1 MKGKIVSFIL
11 LAFISITPAY
21 SQSTIKGTIVDSL
34 QVGIPYAAVKVL
46 KMDST
51 FVKGVAAD
59 SIGCFQTSVPQ
70 EGKYILIANSLGYD
84 SKVQIVEANNVSS
97 SVITLT
103 PNSIAL
109 HDVVVRGS
117 SITRKDTH
125 LQIIPDKQIY
135 KHTNNGYDLLYDLM
149 IPNLQIDRQKGTVT
163 TIGGT
168 VTLYI
173 DGRKVEYHEV
183 KGLKSKDILK
193 VEYYDVPT
201 GKYAGD
207 YASINIITRPMTT
220 GGYISVDGTQQLA
233 YQEGDYNLAA
243 KVAHGSTSFTIFG
256 GYNRLHYDADKI
268 EREEFFHF
276 DNNEISRSYSSYEGV
291 NKQNQEYVQLN
302 ILTKKKKYMLSEK
315 LSLVRK
321 ENPINQTNGILFA
334 NTAQTS
340 TAQCSTNTSSSLMPR
355 LSLYGNID
363 VTDKQYVE
371 LSLSGTYGRNKY
383 SNMYKDEKL
392 NTNTIVKEDY
402 YSANFYGKYG
412 IIFPHKNSLSFH
424 LGSVYMN
431 TMSQYM
437 GTYEAWQHQWSSQNY
452 AFVEYVQQFD
462 KWRLRLKP
470 GASALYYHTKDAD
483 AVSHYIPQLQSTIF
497 WQPTKSQ
504 QVSLDILFSNAYPTS
519 SSLNTAEQIID
530 DLRIKRGNENLRP
543 MDFYQGTVNYNIQI
557 GSKINI
563 TSFSNFVYQHH
574 QYVETYYEENGKLIN
589 SMDDHNNSRGF
600 IEMLSLSW
608 KATDNLRLKIDG
620 VYNHTDVWGK
630 FRTTFNSWRAYM
642 NVNYYCNEF
651 AFRIWANTKG
661 KEMILPMITVEH
673 VPVNYGGSINWN
685 HKDWSFEV
693 GTVSPF
699 HKNNEFIET
708 LNVPVYNSQE
718 HIISSTNR
726 KFYIQ
731 AAYTF
736 NFGKKIQ
743 KDWKNIDMN
752 VNSAILKAK

>member
-1 MKGKIVSFIL
+1 MKRI
-11 LAFISITPAY
+11 ISILIVTFFFLSTY
-21 SQSTIKGTIVDSL
+21 SQNTL
-34 QVGIPYAAVKVL
+34 QGRIEDLRKQGIPYTTIKLLQVN
-46 KMDST
+46 DSS
-51 FVKGVAAD
+51 FVKGLVSD
-59 SIGCFQTSVPQ
+59 SLGYFLTTMPQ

-84 SKVQIVEANNVSS
+84 SNVQIVETNKSS
-97 SVITLT
+97 PIIVTLT
-103 PNSIAL
+103 SNSIAL
-109 HDVVVRGS
+109 KDVVVRGS

-149 IPNLQIDRQKGTVT
+149 IPNLQIDRQKGAVT

-173 DGRKVEYHEV
+173 DGRKVEYREV
-183 KGLKSKDILK
+183 KELKSKDILK

-321 ENPINQTNGILFA
+321 ECPIDQTDGVLFV
-334 NTAQTS
+334 NKAQTRTGQS
-340 TAQCSTNTSSSLMPR
+340 STNISSSLMPR
-355 LSLYGNID
+355 LSLYGNFDI
-363 VTDKQYVE
+363 TDKQYVE
-371 LSLSGTYGRNKY
+371 LSLAGTYSRNKY
-383 SNMYKDEKL
+383 SNMYQDDEL
-392 NTNTIVKEDY
+392 NTSTKTTEDY

-412 IIFPHKNSLSFH
+412 IIFPHKNSLFFH

-431 TMSQYM
+431 TMSQYV
-437 GTYEAWQHQWSSQNY
+437 GTYESWQHQWSSQNY
-452 AFVEYVQQFD
+452 VFVEYVQQFN

-497 WQPTKSQ
+497 WQPTKNQ
-504 QVSLDILFSNAYPTS
+504 QVALDVLYSNSYPTS

-530 DLRIKRGNENLRP
+530 NLRIKRGNENLRP
-543 MDFYQGTVNYNIQI
+543 MDFFQGAVNYNVQI
-557 GSKINI
+557 GSRINI
-563 TSFSNFVYQHH
+563 ASVSNFSYQYH
-574 QYVETYYEENGKLIN
+574 QYVEKYFEENGKLIN
-589 SMDDHNNSRGF
+589 TIDDHNYSRSMV
-600 IEMLSLSW
+600 ELLSLSW

-620 VYNHTDVWGK
+620 VYNHADVWGK
-630 FRTTFNSWRAYM
+630 FRTSFNSWRAYM
-642 NVNYYCNEF
+642 NANYYCKDF
-651 AFRIWANTKG
+651 AFRLWANTKG
-661 KEMILPMITVEH
+661 KEMMLPMIAVEQI
-673 VPVNYGGSINWN
+673 PVNYGGSVNWN
-685 HKDWSFEV
+685 HKEWSIEL

-736 NFGKKIQ
+736 NFGKKTQ

>member
-1 MKGKIVSFIL
+1 MKRI
-11 LAFISITPAY
+11 ISILIVTFFFLSTY
-21 SQSTIKGTIVDSL
+21 SQNTL
-34 QVGIPYAAVKVL
+34 QGRIEDLRKQGIPYTTIKLLQVN
-46 KMDST
+46 DSS
-51 FVKGVAAD
+51 FVKGLVSD
-59 SIGCFQTSVPQ
+59 SLGYFQTTMPQ

-84 SKVQIVEANNVSS
+84 SNVQIVETNKSS
-97 SVITLT
+97 PIIVTLT
-103 PNSIAL
+103 SNSIAL
-109 HDVVVRGS
+109 KDVVVRGS

-149 IPNLQIDRQKGTVT
+149 IPNLQIDRQKGAVT

-173 DGRKVEYHEV
+173 DGRKVEYREV
-183 KGLKSKDILK
+183 KELKSKDILK

-321 ENPINQTNGILFA
+321 ECPIDQTDGVLFV
-334 NTAQTS
+334 NKAQTRTGQS
-340 TAQCSTNTSSSLMPR
+340 STNISSSLMPR
-355 LSLYGNID
+355 LSLYGNFDI
-363 VTDKQYVE
+363 TDKQYVE
-371 LSLSGTYGRNKY
+371 LSLAGTYSRNKY
-383 SNMYKDEKL
+383 SNMYQDDEL
-392 NTNTIVKEDY
+392 NTSTKTTEDY

-412 IIFPHKNSLSFH
+412 IIFPHKNSLFFH

-431 TMSQYM
+431 TMSQYV
-437 GTYEAWQHQWSSQNY
+437 GTYESWQHQWSSQNY
-452 AFVEYVQQFD
+452 VFVEYVQQFN

-497 WQPTKSQ
+497 WQPTKNQ
-504 QVSLDILFSNAYPTS
+504 QVALDVLYSNSYPTS

-530 DLRIKRGNENLRP
+530 NLRIKRGNENLRP
-543 MDFYQGTVNYNIQI
+543 MDFFQGAVNYNVQI
-557 GSKINI
+557 GSRINI
-563 TSFSNFVYQHH
+563 ASVSNFSYQYH
-574 QYVETYYEENGKLIN
+574 QYVEKYFEENGKLIN
-589 SMDDHNNSRGF
+589 TIDDHNYSRSMV
-600 IEMLSLSW
+600 ELLSLSW

-620 VYNHTDVWGK
+620 VYNHADVWGK
-630 FRTTFNSWRAYM
+630 FRTSFNSWRAYM
-642 NVNYYCNEF
+642 NANYYCKDF
-651 AFRIWANTKG
+651 AFRLWANTKG
-661 KEMILPMITVEH
+661 KEMMLPMIAVEQI
-673 VPVNYGGSINWN
+673 PVNYGGSVNWN
-685 HKDWSFEV
+685 HKEWSIEL

-699 HKNNEFIET
+699 HKNNEF
-708 LNVPVYNSQE
+708 
-718 HIISSTNR
+718 H
-726 KFYIQ
+726 
-731 AAYTF
+731 
-736 NFGKKIQ
+736 
-743 KDWKNIDMN
+743 
-752 VNSAILKAK
+752 

>member
-1 MKGKIVSFIL
+1 MKKI
-11 LAFISITPAY
+11 ISILIVTFFFLSTY
-21 SQSTIKGTIVDSL
+21 SQNTL
-34 QVGIPYAAVKVL
+34 QGRIENQQKQGIPYTTIKLLQVN
-46 KMDST
+46 DSS
-51 FVKGVAAD
+51 FVKGVVSD
-59 SIGCFQTSVPQ
+59 SLGYFQTTMPQ

-84 SKVQIVEANNVSS
+84 SKVLTVETNSS
-97 SVITLT
+97 SPTVVTLTSNSITLK
-103 PNSIAL
+103 
-109 HDVVVRGS
+109 DVVVRGS

-135 KHTNNGYDLLYDLM
+135 KHTNNGFDLLYDLM
-149 IPNLQIDRQKGTVT
+149 IPNLQIDRRKGTVS

-173 DGRKVEYHEV
+173 DGRQVEYREV

-243 KVAHGSTSFTIFG
+243 KVAHGNTSFTIFG
-256 GYNRLHYDADKI
+256 GYNRFHYDTDKI
-268 EREEFFHF
+268 EREELFHF
-276 DNNEISRSYSSYEGV
+276 DKNEIARSYSSSNGI

-321 ENPINQTNGILFA
+321 ESPINQTNGVLFL
-334 NTAQTS
+334 NTTQASKGQS
-340 TAQCSTNTSSSLMPR
+340 STNTSSSLMPR

-363 VTDKQYVE
+363 ITDKQYIE
-371 LSLSGTYGRNKY
+371 LSLSSTYSKNKY
-383 SNMYKDEKL
+383 SNMYQDDNL
-392 NTNTIVKEDY
+392 NTNTMTDEDY
-402 YSANFYGKYG
+402 YNVNFYGKYG
-412 IIFPHKNSLSFH
+412 IILPHKNSLSFH

-437 GTYEAWQHQWSSQNY
+437 GTYESWQHQWSSQSY
-452 AFVEYVQQFD
+452 AFVEYAQQFA
-462 KWRLRLKP
+462 KWRLRFKP
-470 GASALYYHTKDAD
+470 GASALYYHARGAD
-483 AVSHYIPQLQSTIF
+483 AISHYIPQLQSTVF
-497 WQPTKSQ
+497 WQPSKSQ
-504 QVSLDILFSNAYPTS
+504 QVSLDLLFSNAYPTS

-530 DLRIKRGNENLRP
+530 DLRIKKGNKNLRP
-543 MDFYQGTVNYNIQI
+543 KDFYEGTINYNIQI

-600 IEMLSLSW
+600 TEVLSLSW
-608 KATDNLRLKIDG
+608 RATENLRLKMDG
-620 VYNHTDVWGK
+620 VYNYEDVRGT
-630 FRTTFNSWRAYM
+630 FHTTFNSWRAYM
-642 NVNYYCNEF
+642 NANYYYKEF
-651 AFRIWANTKG
+651 AFRLWANTKG
-661 KEMILPMITVEH
+661 KEMILPMITVEQI
-673 VPVNYGGSINWN
+673 PVNYGGSVNWN

-693 GTVSPF
+693 GSISPF
-699 HKNNEFIET
+699 HKNKEFIER
-708 LNVPVYNSQE
+708 LNVPAYSSIE
-718 HIISSTNR
+718 HIFSSTDR

-736 NFGKKIQ
+736 NFGKKTQ

>member
-1 MKGKIVSFIL
+1 MKRI
-11 LAFISITPAY
+11 ISILIVTFFFLSTY
-21 SQSTIKGTIVDSL
+21 SQNTL
-34 QVGIPYAAVKVL
+34 QGRIEDLRKQGIPYTTIKLLQVN
-46 KMDST
+46 DSS
-51 FVKGVAAD
+51 FVKGLVSD
-59 SIGCFQTSVPQ
+59 SLGYFQTTMPQ

-84 SKVQIVEANNVSS
+84 SNVQIVETNKSS
-97 SVITLT
+97 PIIVTLT
-103 PNSIAL
+103 SNSIAL
-109 HDVVVRGS
+109 KDVVVRGS

-135 KHTNNGYDLLYDLM
+135 KYTNNGYDLLYDLM
-149 IPNLQIDRQKGTVT
+149 IPNLQIDRQKGAVT

-173 DGRKVEYHEV
+173 DGRKVEYREV

-321 ENPINQTNGILFA
+321 ECPIDQTDGVLFV
-334 NTAQTS
+334 NKAQTRTGQS
-340 TAQCSTNTSSSLMPR
+340 STNISSSLMPR
-355 LSLYGNID
+355 LSLYGNFDI
-363 VTDKQYVE
+363 TDKQYVE
-371 LSLSGTYGRNKY
+371 LSLAGTYSRNKY
-383 SNMYKDEKL
+383 SNMYQDDEL
-392 NTNTIVKEDY
+392 NTSTKTTEDY
-402 YSANFYGKYG
+402 YSADFYGKYG
-412 IIFPHKNSLSFH
+412 IILPHNISLSFH
-424 LGSVYMN
+424 FGSVYMN
-431 TMSQYM
+431 TMSQYV
-437 GTYEAWQHQWSSQNY
+437 GTYESWQHQWSSQNY
-452 AFVEYVQQFD
+452 VFVEYVQQFN
-462 KWRLRLKP
+462 KWRLRIKP

-497 WQPTKSQ
+497 WQPTKNQ
-504 QVSLDILFSNAYPTS
+504 QVALDVLYSNSYPTS

-530 DLRIKRGNENLRP
+530 NLRIKRGNENLRP
-543 MDFYQGTVNYNIQI
+543 MDFFQGAVNYNVQI
-557 GSKINI
+557 GSRINI
-563 TSFSNFVYQHH
+563 ASISNFSYQYH
-574 QYVETYYEENGKLIN
+574 QYVEKYFEENGKLIN
-589 SMDDHNNSRGF
+589 TIDDHNYSRSMV
-600 IEMLSLSW
+600 ELLSLSW

-630 FRTTFNSWRAYM
+630 FRTSFNSWRAYM
-642 NVNYYCNEF
+642 NANYYCKDF
-651 AFRIWANTKG
+651 AFRLWANTKG
-661 KEMILPMITVEH
+661 KEMMLPMIAVEKI
-673 VPVNYGGSINWN
+673 PVNYGGSVNWN
-685 HKDWSFEV
+685 HKEWSIEL

-736 NFGKKIQ
+736 NFGKKTQ

>member
-1 MKGKIVSFIL
+1 MKRI
-11 LAFISITPAY
+11 ISILIVTFFFLSTY
-21 SQSTIKGTIVDSL
+21 SQNTL
-34 QVGIPYAAVKVL
+34 QGRIEDLRKQGIPYTTIKLLQVN
-46 KMDST
+46 DSS
-51 FVKGVAAD
+51 FVKGLVSD
-59 SIGCFQTSVPQ
+59 SLGYFQTTMPQ

-84 SKVQIVEANNVSS
+84 SNVQIVETNKSS
-97 SVITLT
+97 PITVTLT
-103 PNSIAL
+103 SNSIAL
-109 HDVVVRGS
+109 KDVVVRGS

-149 IPNLQIDRQKGTVT
+149 IPNLQIDRQKGAVT

-173 DGRKVEYHEV
+173 DGRKVEYREV

-268 EREEFFHF
+268 EKEEFFHF

-321 ENPINQTNGILFA
+321 ECPIDQTDGVLFV
-334 NTAQTS
+334 NKAQTRTGQS
-340 TAQCSTNTSSSLMPR
+340 STNISSSLMPR
-355 LSLYGNID
+355 LSLYGNFDI
-363 VTDKQYVE
+363 TDKQYVE
-371 LSLSGTYGRNKY
+371 LSLAGTYSRNKY
-383 SNMYKDEKL
+383 SNMYQDDEL
-392 NTNTIVKEDY
+392 NTSTKTTEDY

-431 TMSQYM
+431 TMSQYV
-437 GTYEAWQHQWSSQNY
+437 GTYESWQHQWSSQNY
-452 AFVEYVQQFD
+452 VFVEYVQQFN

-497 WQPTKSQ
+497 WQPTKNQ
-504 QVSLDILFSNAYPTS
+504 QVALDVLYSNSYPTS

-530 DLRIKRGNENLRP
+530 NLRIKRGNENLRP
-543 MDFYQGTVNYNIQI
+543 MDFFQGAVNYNVQI
-557 GSKINI
+557 GSRINI
-563 TSFSNFVYQHH
+563 ASVSNFSYQYH
-574 QYVETYYEENGKLIN
+574 QYVEKYFEENGKLIN
-589 SMDDHNNSRGF
+589 TIDDHNYSRSMV
-600 IEMLSLSW
+600 ELLSLSW

-620 VYNHTDVWGK
+620 VYNHADVWGK
-630 FRTTFNSWRAYM
+630 FRISFNSWRAYM
-642 NVNYYCNEF
+642 NANYYCKDF
-651 AFRIWANTKG
+651 AFRLWANTKG
-661 KEMILPMITVEH
+661 KEMMLPMIAVEKI
-673 VPVNYGGSINWN
+673 PVNYGGSVNWN
-685 HKDWSFEV
+685 HKEWSIEL

-736 NFGKKIQ
+736 NFGKKTQ

>member
-1 MKGKIVSFIL
+1 MKRI
-11 LAFISITPAY
+11 ISILIVTFFFLSTY
-21 SQSTIKGTIVDSL
+21 SQNTL
-34 QVGIPYAAVKVL
+34 QGRIEDLRKQGIPYTTIKLLQVN
-46 KMDST
+46 DSS
-51 FVKGVAAD
+51 FVKGLVSD
-59 SIGCFQTSVPQ
+59 SLGYFQTTMPQ

-84 SKVQIVEANNVSS
+84 SNVKIVETNNSS
-97 SVITLT
+97 PIIVTLT
-103 PNSIAL
+103 SNSIAL
-109 HDVVVRGS
+109 KDVVVRGS

-149 IPNLQIDRQKGTVT
+149 IPNLQIDRQKGAVT

-173 DGRKVEYHEV
+173 DGRKVEYREV

-321 ENPINQTNGILFA
+321 ECPIDQTDGVLFV
-334 NTAQTS
+334 NKAQTRTGQS
-340 TAQCSTNTSSSLMPR
+340 STNISSSLMPR
-355 LSLYGNID
+355 LSLYGNFDI
-363 VTDKQYVE
+363 TDKQYVE
-371 LSLSGTYGRNKY
+371 LSLAGTYSRNKY
-383 SNMYKDEKL
+383 SNMYQDDEL
-392 NTNTIVKEDY
+392 NTSTKTTEDY

-431 TMSQYM
+431 TMSQYV
-437 GTYEAWQHQWSSQNY
+437 GTYESWQHQWSSQNY
-452 AFVEYVQQFD
+452 VFVEYVQQFT

-497 WQPTKSQ
+497 WQPTKNQ
-504 QVSLDILFSNAYPTS
+504 QVALDVLYSNSYPTS

-530 DLRIKRGNENLRP
+530 NLRIKRGNENLRP
-543 MDFYQGTVNYNIQI
+543 MDFFQGAVNYNVQI
-557 GSKINI
+557 GSRINI
-563 TSFSNFVYQHH
+563 ASVSNFSYQYH
-574 QYVETYYEENGKLIN
+574 QYVEKYFEENGKLIN
-589 SMDDHNNSRGF
+589 TIDDHNYSRSMV
-600 IEMLSLSW
+600 ELLSLSW

-620 VYNHTDVWGK
+620 VYNHADVWGK
-630 FRTTFNSWRAYM
+630 FRTSFNSWRAYM
-642 NVNYYCNEF
+642 NANYYCKDF
-651 AFRIWANTKG
+651 AFRLWANTKG
-661 KEMILPMITVEH
+661 KEMMLPMIAVEQI
-673 VPVNYGGSINWN
+673 PVNYGGSVNWN
-685 HKDWSFEV
+685 HKEWSIEL

-708 LNVPVYNSQE
+708 LNVPVYNSQK
-718 HIISSTNR
+718 HIISSTSR

>member
-1 MKGKIVSFIL
+1 MKRI
-11 LAFISITPAY
+11 ISILIVTFFFLSTY
-21 SQSTIKGTIVDSL
+21 SQNTL
-34 QVGIPYAAVKVL
+34 QGRIEDLRKQGIPYTTIKLLQVN
-46 KMDST
+46 DSS
-51 FVKGVAAD
+51 FVKGLVSD
-59 SIGCFQTSVPQ
+59 SLGYFQTTMPQ

-84 SKVQIVEANNVSS
+84 SNVQIVETNKSS
-97 SVITLT
+97 PIIVTLT
-103 PNSIAL
+103 SNSIAL
-109 HDVVVRGS
+109 KDVVVRGS

-149 IPNLQIDRQKGTVT
+149 IPNLQIDRQKGAVT

-173 DGRKVEYHEV
+173 DGRKVEYREV
-183 KGLKSKDILK
+183 KELKSKDILK

-233 YQEGDYNLAA
+233 YQEGDYNLAV

-321 ENPINQTNGILFA
+321 ECPIDQTDGVLFV
-334 NTAQTS
+334 NKAQTRTGQS
-340 TAQCSTNTSSSLMPR
+340 STNISSSLMPR
-355 LSLYGNID
+355 LSLYGNFDI
-363 VTDKQYVE
+363 TDKQYVE
-371 LSLSGTYGRNKY
+371 LSLAGTYSRNKY
-383 SNMYKDEKL
+383 SNMYQDDEL
-392 NTNTIVKEDY
+392 NTSTKTTEDY

-412 IIFPHKNSLSFH
+412 IIFPHKNSLFFH

-431 TMSQYM
+431 TMSQYV
-437 GTYEAWQHQWSSQNY
+437 GTYESWQHQWSSQNY
-452 AFVEYVQQFD
+452 VFVEYVQQFN

-497 WQPTKSQ
+497 WQPTKNQ
-504 QVSLDILFSNAYPTS
+504 QVALDVLYSNSYPTS

-530 DLRIKRGNENLRP
+530 NLRIKRGNENLRP
-543 MDFYQGTVNYNIQI
+543 MDFFQGAVNYNVQI
-557 GSKINI
+557 GSRINI
-563 TSFSNFVYQHH
+563 ASVSNFSYQYH
-574 QYVETYYEENGKLIN
+574 QYVEKYFEENGKLIN
-589 SMDDHNNSRGF
+589 TIDDHNYSRSMV
-600 IEMLSLSW
+600 ELLSLSW

-620 VYNHTDVWGK
+620 VYNHADVWGK
-630 FRTTFNSWRAYM
+630 FRTSFNSWRAYM
-642 NVNYYCNEF
+642 NANYYCKDF
-651 AFRIWANTKG
+651 AFRLWANTKG
-661 KEMILPMITVEH
+661 KEMMLPMIAVEQI
-673 VPVNYGGSINWN
+673 PVNYGGSVNWN
-685 HKDWSFEV
+685 HKEWSIEL

-736 NFGKKIQ
+736 NFGKKTQ

>member
-1 MKGKIVSFIL
+1 MKRI
-11 LAFISITPAY
+11 ISILIVTFFFLSTY
-21 SQSTIKGTIVDSL
+21 SQNTL
-34 QVGIPYAAVKVL
+34 QGRIEDLRKQGIPYTTIKLLQVN
-46 KMDST
+46 DSS
-51 FVKGVAAD
+51 FVKGLVSD
-59 SIGCFQTSVPQ
+59 SLGYFQTTMPQ

-84 SKVQIVEANNVSS
+84 SNVQIVETNKSS
-97 SVITLT
+97 PIIVTLT
-103 PNSIAL
+103 SNSIAL
-109 HDVVVRGS
+109 KDVVVRGS

-149 IPNLQIDRQKGTVT
+149 IPNLQIDRQKGAVT

-173 DGRKVEYHEV
+173 DGRKVEYREV

-321 ENPINQTNGILFA
+321 ECPIDQTDGVLFV
-334 NTAQTS
+334 NKAQTRTGQS
-340 TAQCSTNTSSSLMPR
+340 STNISSSLMPR
-355 LSLYGNID
+355 LSLYGNFDI
-363 VTDKQYVE
+363 TDKQYVE
-371 LSLSGTYGRNKY
+371 LSLAGTYSRNKY
-383 SNMYKDEKL
+383 SNMYQDDEL
-392 NTNTIVKEDY
+392 NTSTKTTEDY
-402 YSANFYGKYG
+402 YSADFYGKYG
-412 IIFPHKNSLSFH
+412 IILPHNISLSFH
-424 LGSVYMN
+424 FGSVYMN
-431 TMSQYM
+431 TMSQYV
-437 GTYEAWQHQWSSQNY
+437 GTYESWQHQWSSQNY
-452 AFVEYVQQFD
+452 VFVEYVQQFN
-462 KWRLRLKP
+462 KWRLRIKP

-497 WQPTKSQ
+497 WQPTKNQ
-504 QVSLDILFSNAYPTS
+504 QVALDVLYSNSYPTS

-530 DLRIKRGNENLRP
+530 NLRIKRGNENLRP
-543 MDFYQGTVNYNIQI
+543 MDFFQGAVNYNVQI
-557 GSKINI
+557 GSRINI
-563 TSFSNFVYQHH
+563 ASISNFSYQYH
-574 QYVETYYEENGKLIN
+574 QYVEKYFEENGKLIN
-589 SMDDHNNSRGF
+589 TIDDHNYSRSMV
-600 IEMLSLSW
+600 ELLSLSW

-630 FRTTFNSWRAYM
+630 FRTSFNSWRAYM
-642 NVNYYCNEF
+642 NANYYCKDF
-651 AFRIWANTKG
+651 AFRLWANTKG
-661 KEMILPMITVEH
+661 KEMMLPMIAVEKI
-673 VPVNYGGSINWN
+673 PVNYGGSVNWN
-685 HKDWSFEV
+685 HKEWSIEL

-736 NFGKKIQ
+736 NFGKKTQ

>member
-1 MKGKIVSFIL
+1 MKRI
-11 LAFISITPAY
+11 ISILIVTFFFLSTY
-21 SQSTIKGTIVDSL
+21 SQNTL
-34 QVGIPYAAVKVL
+34 QGRIEDLRKQGIPYTTIKLLQVN
-46 KMDST
+46 DSS
-51 FVKGVAAD
+51 FVKGLVSD
-59 SIGCFQTSVPQ
+59 SLGYFQTTMPQ

-84 SKVQIVEANNVSS
+84 SNVKIVETNNSS
-97 SVITLT
+97 PIIVTLT
-103 PNSIAL
+103 SNSIAL
-109 HDVVVRGS
+109 KDVVVRGS

-149 IPNLQIDRQKGTVT
+149 IPNLQIDRQKGAVT

-173 DGRKVEYHEV
+173 DGRKVEYREV

-321 ENPINQTNGILFA
+321 ECPIDQTDGVLFV
-334 NTAQTS
+334 NKAQTRTGQS
-340 TAQCSTNTSSSLMPR
+340 STNISSSLMPR
-355 LSLYGNID
+355 LSLYGNFDI
-363 VTDKQYVE
+363 TDKQYVE
-371 LSLSGTYGRNKY
+371 LSLAGTYSRNKY
-383 SNMYKDEKL
+383 SNMYQDDEL
-392 NTNTIVKEDY
+392 NTSTKTTEDY

-431 TMSQYM
+431 TMSQYV
-437 GTYEAWQHQWSSQNY
+437 GTYESWQHQWSSQNY
-452 AFVEYVQQFD
+452 VFVEYVQQFN

-497 WQPTKSQ
+497 WQPTKNQ
-504 QVSLDILFSNAYPTS
+504 QVALDVLYSNSYPTS

-530 DLRIKRGNENLRP
+530 NLRIKRGNENLRP
-543 MDFYQGTVNYNIQI
+543 MDFFQGAVNYNVQI
-557 GSKINI
+557 GSRINI
-563 TSFSNFVYQHH
+563 ASVSNFSYQYH
-574 QYVETYYEENGKLIN
+574 QYVEKYFEENGKLIN
-589 SMDDHNNSRGF
+589 TIDDHNYSRSMV
-600 IEMLSLSW
+600 ELLSLSW

-620 VYNHTDVWGK
+620 VYNHADVWGK
-630 FRTTFNSWRAYM
+630 FRTSFNSWRAYM
-642 NVNYYCNEF
+642 NANYYCKDF
-651 AFRIWANTKG
+651 AFRLWANTKG
-661 KEMILPMITVEH
+661 KEMMLPMIAVEQI
-673 VPVNYGGSINWN
+673 PVNYGGSVNWN
-685 HKDWSFEV
+685 HKEWGIEL

-699 HKNNEFIET
+699 HKYNEFIET
-708 LNVPVYNSQE
+708 LNVPVYNSQK
-718 HIISSTNR
+718 HIISSTSR

>member
-1 MKGKIVSFIL
+1 MKRI
-11 LAFISITPAY
+11 ISILIVTFFFLSTY
-21 SQSTIKGTIVDSL
+21 SQNTL
-34 QVGIPYAAVKVL
+34 QGRIEDLRKQGIPYTTIKLLQVN
-46 KMDST
+46 DSS
-51 FVKGVAAD
+51 FVKGLVSD
-59 SIGCFQTSVPQ
+59 SLGYFQTTMPQ

-84 SKVQIVEANNVSS
+84 SNVQIVETNKSS
-97 SVITLT
+97 PIIVTLT
-103 PNSIAL
+103 SNSIAL
-109 HDVVVRGS
+109 KDVVVRGS

-149 IPNLQIDRQKGTVT
+149 IPNLQIDRQKGAVT

-173 DGRKVEYHEV
+173 DGRKVEYREV

-321 ENPINQTNGILFA
+321 ECPIDQTDGVLFV
-334 NTAQTS
+334 NKAQTRTGQS
-340 TAQCSTNTSSSLMPR
+340 STNISSSLMPR
-355 LSLYGNID
+355 LSLYGNFDI
-363 VTDKQYVE
+363 TDKQYVE
-371 LSLSGTYGRNKY
+371 LSLAGTYGRNKY
-383 SNMYKDEKL
+383 SNMYQDDEL
-392 NTNTIVKEDY
+392 NTSTKTTEDY
-402 YSANFYGKYG
+402 YSADFYGKYG
-412 IIFPHKNSLSFH
+412 IILPHNISLSFH
-424 LGSVYMN
+424 FGSVYMN
-431 TMSQYM
+431 TMSQYV
-437 GTYEAWQHQWSSQNY
+437 GTYESWQHQWSSQNY
-452 AFVEYVQQFD
+452 VFVEYVQQFN
-462 KWRLRLKP
+462 KWRLRIKP

-497 WQPTKSQ
+497 WQPTKNQ
-504 QVSLDILFSNAYPTS
+504 QVALDVLYSNSYPTS

-530 DLRIKRGNENLRP
+530 NLRIKRGNENLRP
-543 MDFYQGTVNYNIQI
+543 MDFFQGAVNYNVQI
-557 GSKINI
+557 GSRINI
-563 TSFSNFVYQHH
+563 ASISNFSYQYH
-574 QYVETYYEENGKLIN
+574 QYVEKYFEENGKLIN
-589 SMDDHNNSRGF
+589 TIDDHNYSRSMV
-600 IEMLSLSW
+600 ELLSLSW

-630 FRTTFNSWRAYM
+630 FRTSFNSWRAYM
-642 NVNYYCNEF
+642 NANYYCKDF
-651 AFRIWANTKG
+651 AFRLWANTKG
-661 KEMILPMITVEH
+661 KEMMLPMIAVEKI
-673 VPVNYGGSINWN
+673 PVNYGGSVNWN
-685 HKDWSFEV
+685 HKEWSIEL

-736 NFGKKIQ
+736 NFGKKTQ

>member
-1 MKGKIVSFIL
+1 MKRI
-11 LAFISITPAY
+11 ISILIVTFFFLSTY
-21 SQSTIKGTIVDSL
+21 SQNTL
-34 QVGIPYAAVKVL
+34 QGRIEDLRKQGIPYTTIKLLQVN
-46 KMDST
+46 DSS
-51 FVKGVAAD
+51 FVKGLVSD
-59 SIGCFQTSVPQ
+59 SLGYFQTTMPQ

-84 SKVQIVEANNVSS
+84 SNVQIVETNKSS
-97 SVITLT
+97 PIIVTLT
-103 PNSIAL
+103 SNSIAL
-109 HDVVVRGS
+109 KDVVVRGS

-149 IPNLQIDRQKGTVT
+149 IPNLQIDRQKGAVT

-173 DGRKVEYHEV
+173 DGRKVEYREV
-183 KGLKSKDILK
+183 KELKSKDILK

-321 ENPINQTNGILFA
+321 ECPIDQTDGVLFV
-334 NTAQTS
+334 NKAQTRTGQS
-340 TAQCSTNTSSSLMPR
+340 STNISSSLMPR
-355 LSLYGNID
+355 LSLYGNFDI
-363 VTDKQYVE
+363 TDKQYVE
-371 LSLSGTYGRNKY
+371 LSLAGTYSRNKY
-383 SNMYKDEKL
+383 SNMYQDDEL
-392 NTNTIVKEDY
+392 NTSTKTTEDY

-412 IIFPHKNSLSFH
+412 IIFPHKNSLFFH

-431 TMSQYM
+431 TMSQYV
-437 GTYEAWQHQWSSQNY
+437 GTYESWQHQWSSQNY
-452 AFVEYVQQFD
+452 VFVEYVQQFN

-497 WQPTKSQ
+497 WQPTKNQ
-504 QVSLDILFSNAYPTS
+504 QVALDVLYSNSYPTS

-530 DLRIKRGNENLRP
+530 NLRIKRGNENLRP
-543 MDFYQGTVNYNIQI
+543 MDFFQGAVNYNVQI
-557 GSKINI
+557 GSRINI
-563 TSFSNFVYQHH
+563 ASVSNFSYQYH
-574 QYVETYYEENGKLIN
+574 QYVEKYFEENGKLIN
-589 SMDDHNNSRGF
+589 TIDDHNYSRSMV
-600 IEMLSLSW
+600 ELLSLSW

-620 VYNHTDVWGK
+620 VYNHADVWGK
-630 FRTTFNSWRAYM
+630 FRTSFNSWRAYM
-642 NVNYYCNEF
+642 NANYYCKDF
-651 AFRIWANTKG
+651 AFRLWANTKG
-661 KEMILPMITVEH
+661 KEMMLPMIAVEKI
-673 VPVNYGGSINWN
+673 PVNYGGSVNWN
-685 HKDWSFEV
+685 HKEWSIEL

-736 NFGKKIQ
+736 NFGKKTQ

>member
-1 MKGKIVSFIL
+1 MKRI
-11 LAFISITPAY
+11 ISILIVTFFFLSTY
-21 SQSTIKGTIVDSL
+21 SQNTL
-34 QVGIPYAAVKVL
+34 QGRIEDLRKQGIPYTTIKLLQVN
-46 KMDST
+46 DSS
-51 FVKGVAAD
+51 FVKGLVSD
-59 SIGCFQTSVPQ
+59 SLGYFQTTMPQ

-84 SKVQIVEANNVSS
+84 SNVQIVETNKSS
-97 SVITLT
+97 PIIVTLT
-103 PNSIAL
+103 SNSIAL
-109 HDVVVRGS
+109 KDVVVRGS

-149 IPNLQIDRQKGTVT
+149 IPNLQIDRQKGAVT

-173 DGRKVEYHEV
+173 DGRKVEYREV
-183 KGLKSKDILK
+183 KELKSKDILK

-321 ENPINQTNGILFA
+321 ECPIDQTDGVLFV
-334 NTAQTS
+334 NKAQTRTGQS
-340 TAQCSTNTSSSLMPR
+340 STNISSSLMPR
-355 LSLYGNID
+355 LSLYGNFDI
-363 VTDKQYVE
+363 TDKQYVE
-371 LSLSGTYGRNKY
+371 LSLAGTYSRNKY
-383 SNMYKDEKL
+383 SNMYQDDEL
-392 NTNTIVKEDY
+392 NTSTKTTEDY

-412 IIFPHKNSLSFH
+412 IIFPHKNSLFFH

-431 TMSQYM
+431 TMSQYV
-437 GTYEAWQHQWSSQNY
+437 GTYESWQHQWSSQNY
-452 AFVEYVQQFD
+452 VFVEYVQQFN

-497 WQPTKSQ
+497 WQPTKNQ
-504 QVSLDILFSNAYPTS
+504 QVALDVLYSNSYPTS

-530 DLRIKRGNENLRP
+530 NLRIKRGNENLRP
-543 MDFYQGTVNYNIQI
+543 MDFFQGAVNYNVQI
-557 GSKINI
+557 GSRINI
-563 TSFSNFVYQHH
+563 ASVSNFSYQYH
-574 QYVETYYEENGKLIN
+574 QYVEKYFEENGKLIN
-589 SMDDHNNSRGF
+589 TIDDHNYSRSMV
-600 IEMLSLSW
+600 ELLSLSW

-620 VYNHTDVWGK
+620 VYNHADVWGK
-630 FRTTFNSWRAYM
+630 FRTSFNSWRAYM
-642 NVNYYCNEF
+642 NANYYCKDF
-651 AFRIWANTKG
+651 AFRLWANTKG
-661 KEMILPMITVEH
+661 KEMMLPMIAVEQI
-673 VPVNYGGSINWN
+673 PVNYGGSVNWN
-685 HKDWSFEV
+685 HKEWSIEL

>member
-1 MKGKIVSFIL
+1 MKRI
-11 LAFISITPAY
+11 ISILIVTFFFLSTY
-21 SQSTIKGTIVDSL
+21 SQNTL
-34 QVGIPYAAVKVL
+34 QGRIEDLRKQGIPYTTIKLLQVN
-46 KMDST
+46 DSS
-51 FVKGVAAD
+51 FVKGLVSD
-59 SIGCFQTSVPQ
+59 SLGYFQTTMPQ

-84 SKVQIVEANNVSS
+84 SNVQIVETNKSS
-97 SVITLT
+97 PIIVTLT
-103 PNSIAL
+103 SNSIAL
-109 HDVVVRGS
+109 KDVVVRGS

-149 IPNLQIDRQKGTVT
+149 IPNLQIDRQKGAVT

-173 DGRKVEYHEV
+173 DGRKVEYREV

-321 ENPINQTNGILFA
+321 ECPIDQTDGVLFV
-334 NTAQTS
+334 NKAQTRTGQS
-340 TAQCSTNTSSSLMPR
+340 STNISSSLMPR
-355 LSLYGNID
+355 LSLYGNFDI
-363 VTDKQYVE
+363 TDKQYVE
-371 LSLSGTYGRNKY
+371 LSLAGTYSRNKY
-383 SNMYKDEKL
+383 SNMYQDDEL
-392 NTNTIVKEDY
+392 NTSTKTTEDY
-402 YSANFYGKYG
+402 YCANFYGKYG

-431 TMSQYM
+431 TMSQYV
-437 GTYEAWQHQWSSQNY
+437 GTYESWQHQWSSQNY
-452 AFVEYVQQFD
+452 VFVEYVQQFN

-470 GASALYYHTKDAD
+470 GASALYYHTKD

-557 GSKINI
+557 GSKINV
-563 TSFSNFVYQHH
+563 TSFSNFIYQHH
-574 QYVETYYEENGKLIN
+574 QYVETYYEENDKLIN

-620 VYNHTDVWGK
+620 VYNHADVWGK
-630 FRTTFNSWRAYM
+630 FRTSFNSWRAYM
-642 NVNYYCNEF
+642 NANYYCKDF
-651 AFRIWANTKG
+651 AFRLWANTKG
-661 KEMILPMITVEH
+661 KEMMLPMIAVEQI
-673 VPVNYGGSINWN
+673 PVNYGGSVNWN
-685 HKDWSFEV
+685 HKEWSIEL

-736 NFGKKIQ
+736 NFGKKTQ

>member
-1 MKGKIVSFIL
+1 MKRI
-11 LAFISITPAY
+11 ISILIVTFFFLSTY
-21 SQSTIKGTIVDSL
+21 SQNTL
-34 QVGIPYAAVKVL
+34 QGRIEDLRKQGIPYTTIKLLQVN
-46 KMDST
+46 DSS
-51 FVKGVAAD
+51 FVKGLVSD
-59 SIGCFQTSVPQ
+59 SLGYFQTTMPQ

-84 SKVQIVEANNVSS
+84 SNVKIVETNNSS
-97 SVITLT
+97 PIIVTLT
-103 PNSIAL
+103 SNRIAL
-109 HDVVVRGS
+109 KDVVVRGS

-149 IPNLQIDRQKGTVT
+149 IPNLQIDRQKGAVT

-173 DGRKVEYHEV
+173 DGRKVEYREV

-321 ENPINQTNGILFA
+321 ECPIDQTDGVLFV
-334 NTAQTS
+334 NKAQTRTGQS
-340 TAQCSTNTSSSLMPR
+340 STNISSSLMPR
-355 LSLYGNID
+355 LSLYGNFDI
-363 VTDKQYVE
+363 TDKQYVE
-371 LSLSGTYGRNKY
+371 LSLAGTYSRNKY
-383 SNMYKDEKL
+383 SNMYQDDEL
-392 NTNTIVKEDY
+392 NTSTKTTEDY

-431 TMSQYM
+431 TMSQYV
-437 GTYEAWQHQWSSQNY
+437 GTYESWQHQWSSQNY
-452 AFVEYVQQFD
+452 VFVEYVQQFN

-497 WQPTKSQ
+497 WQPTKNQ
-504 QVSLDILFSNAYPTS
+504 QVALDVLYSNSYPTS

-530 DLRIKRGNENLRP
+530 NLRIKRGNENLRP
-543 MDFYQGTVNYNIQI
+543 MDFFQGAVNYNVQI
-557 GSKINI
+557 GSRINI
-563 TSFSNFVYQHH
+563 ASVSNFSYQYH
-574 QYVETYYEENGKLIN
+574 QYVEKYFEENGKLIN
-589 SMDDHNNSRGF
+589 TIDDHNYSRSMV
-600 IEMLSLSW
+600 ELLSLSW

-620 VYNHTDVWGK
+620 VYNHADVWGK
-630 FRTTFNSWRAYM
+630 FRTSFNSWRAYM
-642 NVNYYCNEF
+642 NANYYCKDF
-651 AFRIWANTKG
+651 AFRLWANTKG
-661 KEMILPMITVEH
+661 KEMMLPMIAVEQI
-673 VPVNYGGSINWN
+673 PVNYGGSVNWN
-685 HKDWSFEV
+685 HKEWSIEL

-708 LNVPVYNSQE
+708 LNVPVYNSQK
-718 HIISSTNR
+718 HIISSTSR

>member
-1 MKGKIVSFIL
+1 MKRI
-11 LAFISITPAY
+11 ISILIVTFFFLSTY
-21 SQSTIKGTIVDSL
+21 SQNTL
-34 QVGIPYAAVKVL
+34 QGRIEDLRKQGIPYTTIKLLQVN
-46 KMDST
+46 DSS
-51 FVKGVAAD
+51 FVKGLVSD
-59 SIGCFQTSVPQ
+59 SLGYFQTTMPQ

-84 SKVQIVEANNVSS
+84 SNVKIVETNNSS
-97 SVITLT
+97 PIIVTLT
-103 PNSIAL
+103 SNSIAL
-109 HDVVVRGS
+109 KDVVVRGS

-149 IPNLQIDRQKGTVT
+149 IPNLQIDRQKGAVT

-173 DGRKVEYHEV
+173 DGRKVEYREV

-321 ENPINQTNGILFA
+321 ECPIDQTDGVLFV
-334 NTAQTS
+334 NKAQTRTGQS
-340 TAQCSTNTSSSLMPR
+340 STNISSSLMPR
-355 LSLYGNID
+355 LSLYGNFDI
-363 VTDKQYVE
+363 TDKQYVE
-371 LSLSGTYGRNKY
+371 LSLAGTYSRNKY
-383 SNMYKDEKL
+383 SNMYQDDEL
-392 NTNTIVKEDY
+392 NTSTKTTEDY

-431 TMSQYM
+431 TMSQYV
-437 GTYEAWQHQWSSQNY
+437 GTYESWQHQWSSQNY
-452 AFVEYVQQFD
+452 VFVEYVQQFN

-497 WQPTKSQ
+497 WQPTKNQ
-504 QVSLDILFSNAYPTS
+504 QVALDVLYSNSYPTS

-530 DLRIKRGNENLRP
+530 NLRIKRGNENLRP
-543 MDFYQGTVNYNIQI
+543 MDFFQGAVNYNVQI
-557 GSKINI
+557 GSRINI
-563 TSFSNFVYQHH
+563 ASVSNFSYQYH
-574 QYVETYYEENGKLIN
+574 QYVEKYFEENGKLIN
-589 SMDDHNNSRGF
+589 TIDDHNYSRSMV
-600 IEMLSLSW
+600 EVLSLSW

-620 VYNHTDVWGK
+620 VYNHADVWGK
-630 FRTTFNSWRAYM
+630 FRTSFNSWRAYM
-642 NVNYYCNEF
+642 NANYYCKDF
-651 AFRIWANTKG
+651 AFRLWANTKG
-661 KEMILPMITVEH
+661 KEMMLPMIAVEQI
-673 VPVNYGGSINWN
+673 PVNYGGSVNWN
-685 HKDWSFEV
+685 HKEWSIEL

-708 LNVPVYNSQE
+708 LNVPVYNSQK
-718 HIISSTNR
+718 HIISSTSR

>member
-1 MKGKIVSFIL
+1 MKRI
-11 LAFISITPAY
+11 ISILIVTFFFLSTY
-21 SQSTIKGTIVDSL
+21 SQNTL
-34 QVGIPYAAVKVL
+34 QGRIEDLRKQGIPYTTIKLLQVN
-46 KMDST
+46 DSS
-51 FVKGVAAD
+51 FVKGLVSD
-59 SIGCFQTSVPQ
+59 SLGYFQTTMPQ

-84 SKVQIVEANNVSS
+84 SNVQIVETNKSS
-97 SVITLT
+97 PIIVTLT
-103 PNSIAL
+103 SNSIAL
-109 HDVVVRGS
+109 KDVVVRGS

-149 IPNLQIDRQKGTVT
+149 IPNLQIDRQKGAVT

-173 DGRKVEYHEV
+173 DGRKVEYREV
-183 KGLKSKDILK
+183 KELKSKDILK

-321 ENPINQTNGILFA
+321 ECPIDQTDGVLFV
-334 NTAQTS
+334 NKAQTRTGQS
-340 TAQCSTNTSSSLMPR
+340 STNISSSLMPR
-355 LSLYGNID
+355 LSLYGNFDI
-363 VTDKQYVE
+363 TDKQYVE
-371 LSLSGTYGRNKY
+371 LSLAGTYSRNKY
-383 SNMYKDEKL
+383 SNMYQDDEL
-392 NTNTIVKEDY
+392 NTSTKTTEDY
-402 YSANFYGKYG
+402 YSADFYGKYG
-412 IIFPHKNSLSFH
+412 IILPHNISLSFH
-424 LGSVYMN
+424 FGSVYMN
-431 TMSQYM
+431 TMSQYV
-437 GTYEAWQHQWSSQNY
+437 GTYESWQHQWSSQNY
-452 AFVEYVQQFD
+452 VFVEYVQQFN

-497 WQPTKSQ
+497 WQPTKNQ
-504 QVSLDILFSNAYPTS
+504 QVALDVLYSNSYPTS

-530 DLRIKRGNENLRP
+530 NLRIKRGNENLRP
-543 MDFYQGTVNYNIQI
+543 MDFFQGAVNYNVQI
-557 GSKINI
+557 GSRINI
-563 TSFSNFVYQHH
+563 ASVSNFSYQYH
-574 QYVETYYEENGKLIN
+574 QYVEKYFEENGKLIN
-589 SMDDHNNSRGF
+589 TIDDHNYSRSMV
-600 IEMLSLSW
+600 ELLSLSW

-620 VYNHTDVWGK
+620 VYNHADVWGK
-630 FRTTFNSWRAYM
+630 FRTSFNSWRAYM
-642 NVNYYCNEF
+642 NANYYCKDF
-651 AFRIWANTKG
+651 AFRLWANTKG
-661 KEMILPMITVEH
+661 KEMMLPMIAVEQI
-673 VPVNYGGSINWN
+673 PVNYGGSVNWN
-685 HKDWSFEV
+685 HKEWSIEL

-736 NFGKKIQ
+736 NFGKKTQ

>member
-1 MKGKIVSFIL
+1 MKRI
-11 LAFISITPAY
+11 ISILIVTFFFLSTY
-21 SQSTIKGTIVDSL
+21 SQNTL
-34 QVGIPYAAVKVL
+34 QGRIEDLRKQGIPYTTIKLLQVN
-46 KMDST
+46 DSS
-51 FVKGVAAD
+51 FVKGLVSD
-59 SIGCFQTSVPQ
+59 SLGYFQTTMPQ

-84 SKVQIVEANNVSS
+84 SNVQIVETNKSS
-97 SVITLT
+97 PIIVTLIS
-103 PNSIAL
+103 NSIAL
-109 HDVVVRGS
+109 KDVVVRGS

-149 IPNLQIDRQKGTVT
+149 IPNLQIDRQKGAVT

-173 DGRKVEYHEV
+173 DGRKVEYREV

-321 ENPINQTNGILFA
+321 ECPIDQTDGVLFV
-334 NTAQTS
+334 NKAQTRTGQS
-340 TAQCSTNTSSSLMPR
+340 STNISSSLMPR
-355 LSLYGNID
+355 LSLYGNFDI
-363 VTDKQYVE
+363 TDKQYVE
-371 LSLSGTYGRNKY
+371 LSLAGTYSRNKY
-383 SNMYKDEKL
+383 SNMYQDDEL
-392 NTNTIVKEDY
+392 NTSTKTTEDY

-431 TMSQYM
+431 TMSQYV
-437 GTYEAWQHQWSSQNY
+437 GTYESWQHQWSSQNY
-452 AFVEYVQQFD
+452 VFVEYVQQFN

-483 AVSHYIPQLQSTIF
+483 VVSHYIPQLQSTIF
-497 WQPTKSQ
+497 WQPTKNQ
-504 QVSLDILFSNAYPTS
+504 QVALDVLYSNSYPTS

-530 DLRIKRGNENLRP
+530 NLHIKRGNENLRP
-543 MDFYQGTVNYNIQI
+543 MDFFQGAVNYNVQI
-557 GSKINI
+557 GSRINI
-563 TSFSNFVYQHH
+563 ASVSNFSYQYH
-574 QYVETYYEENGKLIN
+574 QYVEKYFEENGKLIN
-589 SMDDHNNSRGF
+589 TIDDHNYSRSMV
-600 IEMLSLSW
+600 ELLSLSW

-620 VYNHTDVWGK
+620 VYNHADVWGK
-630 FRTTFNSWRAYM
+630 FRTSFNSWRAYM
-642 NVNYYCNEF
+642 NANYYCKDF
-651 AFRIWANTKG
+651 AFRLWANTKG
-661 KEMILPMITVEH
+661 KEMMLPMIAVEQI
-673 VPVNYGGSINWN
+673 PVNYGGSVNWN
-685 HKDWSFEV
+685 HKEWSIEL

-736 NFGKKIQ
+736 NFGKKTQ

>member
-1 MKGKIVSFIL
+1 MKRI
-11 LAFISITPAY
+11 ISILIVTFFFLSTY
-21 SQSTIKGTIVDSL
+21 SQNTL
-34 QVGIPYAAVKVL
+34 QGRIEDLRKQGIPYTTIKLLQVN
-46 KMDST
+46 DSS
-51 FVKGVAAD
+51 FVKGLVSD
-59 SIGCFQTSVPQ
+59 SLGYFQTTMPQ

-84 SKVQIVEANNVSS
+84 SNVKIVETNNSS
-97 SVITLT
+97 PIIVTLT
-103 PNSIAL
+103 SNSIAL
-109 HDVVVRGS
+109 KDVVVRGS

-149 IPNLQIDRQKGTVT
+149 IPNLQIDRQKGAVT

-173 DGRKVEYHEV
+173 DGRKVEYREV

-321 ENPINQTNGILFA
+321 ECPIDQTDGVLFV
-334 NTAQTS
+334 NKAQTRTGQS
-340 TAQCSTNTSSSLMPR
+340 STNISSSLMPR
-355 LSLYGNID
+355 LSLYGNFDI
-363 VTDKQYVE
+363 TDKQYVE
-371 LSLSGTYGRNKY
+371 LSLAGTYSRNKY
-383 SNMYKDEKL
+383 SNMYQDDEL
-392 NTNTIVKEDY
+392 NTSTKTTEDY

-431 TMSQYM
+431 TMSQYV
-437 GTYEAWQHQWSSQNY
+437 GTYESWQHQWSSQNY
-452 AFVEYVQQFD
+452 VFVEYVQQFN

-497 WQPTKSQ
+497 WQPTKNQ
-504 QVSLDILFSNAYPTS
+504 QVALDVLYSNSYPTS

-530 DLRIKRGNENLRP
+530 NLRIKRGNENLRP
-543 MDFYQGTVNYNIQI
+543 MDFFQGAVNYNVQI
-557 GSKINI
+557 GSRINI
-563 TSFSNFVYQHH
+563 ASVSNFSYQYH
-574 QYVETYYEENGKLIN
+574 QYVEKYFEENGKLIN
-589 SMDDHNNSRGF
+589 TIDDHNYSRSMV
-600 IEMLSLSW
+600 ELLSLSW

-620 VYNHTDVWGK
+620 VYNHADVWGK
-630 FRTTFNSWRAYM
+630 FRTSFNSWRAYM
-642 NVNYYCNEF
+642 NANYYCKDF
-651 AFRIWANTKG
+651 AFRLWANTKG
-661 KEMILPMITVEH
+661 KEMMLPMIAVEQI
-673 VPVNYGGSINWN
+673 PVNYGGSVNWN
-685 HKDWSFEV
+685 HKEWSIEL

-708 LNVPVYNSQE
+708 LNIPVYNSQK
-718 HIISSTNR
+718 HIISSTSR

>member
-1 MKGKIVSFIL
+1 MKRI
-11 LAFISITPAY
+11 ISILIVTFFFLSTY
-21 SQSTIKGTIVDSL
+21 SQNTL
-34 QVGIPYAAVKVL
+34 QGRIEDLRKQGIPYTTIKLLQVN
-46 KMDST
+46 DSS
-51 FVKGVAAD
+51 FVKGLVSD
-59 SIGCFQTSVPQ
+59 SLGYFQTTMPQ

-84 SKVQIVEANNVSS
+84 SNVQIVETNKSS
-97 SVITLT
+97 PITVTLT
-103 PNSIAL
+103 SNSIAL
-109 HDVVVRGS
+109 KDVVVRGS

-149 IPNLQIDRQKGTVT
+149 IPNLQIDRQKGAVT

-173 DGRKVEYHEV
+173 DGRKVEYREV

-321 ENPINQTNGILFA
+321 ECPIDQTDGVLFV
-334 NTAQTS
+334 NKAQTRTGQS
-340 TAQCSTNTSSSLMPR
+340 STNISSSLMPR
-355 LSLYGNID
+355 LSLYGNFDI
-363 VTDKQYVE
+363 TDKQYVE
-371 LSLSGTYGRNKY
+371 LSLAGTYSRNKY
-383 SNMYKDEKL
+383 SNMYQDDEL
-392 NTNTIVKEDY
+392 NTSTKTTEDY

-431 TMSQYM
+431 TMSQYV
-437 GTYEAWQHQWSSQNY
+437 GTYESWQHQWSSQNY
-452 AFVEYVQQFD
+452 VFVEYVQQFN

-497 WQPTKSQ
+497 WQPTKNQ
-504 QVSLDILFSNAYPTS
+504 QVALDVLYSNSYPTS

-530 DLRIKRGNENLRP
+530 NLRIKRGNENLRP
-543 MDFYQGTVNYNIQI
+543 MDFFQGAVNYNVQI
-557 GSKINI
+557 GSRINI
-563 TSFSNFVYQHH
+563 ASVSNFSYQYH
-574 QYVETYYEENGKLIN
+574 QYVEKYFEENGKLIN
-589 SMDDHNNSRGF
+589 TIDDHNYSRSMV
-600 IEMLSLSW
+600 ELLSLSW

-620 VYNHTDVWGK
+620 VYNHADVWGK
-630 FRTTFNSWRAYM
+630 FRTSFNSWRAYM
-642 NVNYYCNEF
+642 NANYYCKDF
-651 AFRIWANTKG
+651 AFRLWANTKG
-661 KEMILPMITVEH
+661 KEMMLPMIAVEKI
-673 VPVNYGGSINWN
+673 PVNYGGSVNWN
-685 HKDWSFEV
+685 HKEWSIEL

-718 HIISSTNR
+718 HIISSTIR

-736 NFGKKIQ
+736 NFGKKTQ

>member
-1 MKGKIVSFIL
+1 MKRI
-11 LAFISITPAY
+11 ISILIVTFFFLSTY
-21 SQSTIKGTIVDSL
+21 SQNTL
-34 QVGIPYAAVKVL
+34 QGRIEDLRKQGIPYTTIKLLQVN
-46 KMDST
+46 DSS
-51 FVKGVAAD
+51 FVKGLVSD
-59 SIGCFQTSVPQ
+59 SLGYFQTTMPQ

-84 SKVQIVEANNVSS
+84 SNVQIVETNKSS
-97 SVITLT
+97 PIIVTLT
-103 PNSIAL
+103 SNSIAL
-109 HDVVVRGS
+109 KDVVVRGS

-149 IPNLQIDRQKGTVT
+149 IPNLQIDRQKGAVT

-173 DGRKVEYHEV
+173 DGRKVEYREV
-183 KGLKSKDILK
+183 KELKSKDILK

-321 ENPINQTNGILFA
+321 ECPIDQTDGVLFV
-334 NTAQTS
+334 NKAQTRTGQS
-340 TAQCSTNTSSSLMPR
+340 STNISSSLMPR
-355 LSLYGNID
+355 LSLYGNFDI
-363 VTDKQYVE
+363 TDKQYVE
-371 LSLSGTYGRNKY
+371 LSLAGTYSRNKY
-383 SNMYKDEKL
+383 SNMYQDDEL
-392 NTNTIVKEDY
+392 NTSTKTTEDY

-412 IIFPHKNSLSFH
+412 IIFPHKNSLFFH

-431 TMSQYM
+431 TMSQYV
-437 GTYEAWQHQWSSQNY
+437 GTYESWQHQWSSQNY
-452 AFVEYVQQFD
+452 VFVEYVQQFN

-497 WQPTKSQ
+497 WQPTKNQ
-504 QVSLDILFSNAYPTS
+504 QVALDVLYSNSYPTS

-530 DLRIKRGNENLRP
+530 NLRIKRGNENLRP
-543 MDFYQGTVNYNIQI
+543 MDFFQGAVNYNVQI
-557 GSKINI
+557 GSRINI
-563 TSFSNFVYQHH
+563 ASVSNFSYQYH
-574 QYVETYYEENGKLIN
+574 QYVEKYFEENGKLIN
-589 SMDDHNNSRGF
+589 TIDDHNYSRSMV
-600 IEMLSLSW
+600 ELLSLSW

-620 VYNHTDVWGK
+620 VYNHADVWGK
-630 FRTTFNSWRAYM
+630 FRTSFNSWRAYM
-642 NVNYYCNEF
+642 NANYYCKDF
-651 AFRIWANTKG
+651 AFRLWANTKG
-661 KEMILPMITVEH
+661 KEMMLPMIAVEQI
-673 VPVNYGGSINWN
+673 PVNYGGSVNWN
-685 HKDWSFEV
+685 HKEWSIEL

-718 HIISSTNR
+718 NIISSTNR

-736 NFGKKIQ
+736 NFGKKTQ

>member
-1 MKGKIVSFIL
+1 MKRI
-11 LAFISITPAY
+11 ISILIVTFFFLSTY
-21 SQSTIKGTIVDSL
+21 SQNTL
-34 QVGIPYAAVKVL
+34 QGRIEDLRKQGIPYTTIKLLQVN
-46 KMDST
+46 DSS
-51 FVKGVAAD
+51 FVKGLVSD
-59 SIGCFQTSVPQ
+59 SLGYFQTTMPQ

-84 SKVQIVEANNVSS
+84 SNVQIVETNKSS
-97 SVITLT
+97 PIIVTLT
-103 PNSIAL
+103 SNSIAL
-109 HDVVVRGS
+109 KDVVVRGS

-149 IPNLQIDRQKGTVT
+149 IPNLQIDRQKGAVT

-173 DGRKVEYHEV
+173 DGRKVEYREV

-243 KVAHGSTSFTIFG
+243 KVAHGSTSFTILG

-321 ENPINQTNGILFA
+321 ECPIDQTDGVLFV
-334 NTAQTS
+334 NKVQTRTGQS
-340 TAQCSTNTSSSLMPR
+340 STNISSSLMPR
-355 LSLYGNID
+355 LSLYGNFDI
-363 VTDKQYVE
+363 TDKQYVE
-371 LSLSGTYGRNKY
+371 LSLAGTYSRNKY
-383 SNMYKDEKL
+383 SNMYQDDEL
-392 NTNTIVKEDY
+392 NTSTKTTEDY
-402 YSANFYGKYG
+402 YSADFYGKYG
-412 IIFPHKNSLSFH
+412 IILPHNISLSFH
-424 LGSVYMN
+424 FGSVYMN
-431 TMSQYM
+431 TMSQYV
-437 GTYEAWQHQWSSQNY
+437 GTYESWQHQWSSQNY
-452 AFVEYVQQFD
+452 VFVEYVQQFN
-462 KWRLRLKP
+462 KWRLRIKP

-497 WQPTKSQ
+497 WQPTKNQ
-504 QVSLDILFSNAYPTS
+504 QVALDVLYSNSYPTS

-530 DLRIKRGNENLRP
+530 NLRIKRGNENLRP
-543 MDFYQGTVNYNIQI
+543 MDFFQGAVNYNVQI
-557 GSKINI
+557 GSRINI
-563 TSFSNFVYQHH
+563 ASISNFSYQYH
-574 QYVETYYEENGKLIN
+574 QYVEKYFEENGKLIN
-589 SMDDHNNSRGF
+589 TIDDHNYSRSMV
-600 IEMLSLSW
+600 ELLSLSW

-630 FRTTFNSWRAYM
+630 FRTSFNSWRAYM
-642 NVNYYCNEF
+642 NANYYCKDF
-651 AFRIWANTKG
+651 AFRLWANTKG
-661 KEMILPMITVEH
+661 KEMMLPMIAVEKI
-673 VPVNYGGSINWN
+673 PVNYGGSVNWN
-685 HKDWSFEV
+685 HKEWSIEL

-736 NFGKKIQ
+736 NFGKKTQ

>member
-1 MKGKIVSFIL
+1 MKRI
-11 LAFISITPAY
+11 ISILIVTFFFLSTY
-21 SQSTIKGTIVDSL
+21 SQNTL
-34 QVGIPYAAVKVL
+34 QGRIEDLRKQGIPYTTIKLLQVN
-46 KMDST
+46 DSS
-51 FVKGVAAD
+51 FVKGLVSD
-59 SIGCFQTSVPQ
+59 SLGYFQTTMPQ

-84 SKVQIVEANNVSS
+84 SNVQIVETNKSS
-97 SVITLT
+97 PIIVTLT
-103 PNSIAL
+103 SNSIAL
-109 HDVVVRGS
+109 KDVVVRGS

-149 IPNLQIDRQKGTVT
+149 IPNLQIDRQKGAVT

-173 DGRKVEYHEV
+173 DGRKVEYREV
-183 KGLKSKDILK
+183 KELKSKDILK

-321 ENPINQTNGILFA
+321 ECPIDQTDGVLFV
-334 NTAQTS
+334 NKAQTRTGQS
-340 TAQCSTNTSSSLMPR
+340 STNISSSLMPR
-355 LSLYGNID
+355 LSLYGNFDI
-363 VTDKQYVE
+363 TDKQYVE
-371 LSLSGTYGRNKY
+371 LSLAGTYSRNKY
-383 SNMYKDEKL
+383 SNMYQDDEL
-392 NTNTIVKEDY
+392 NTSTKTTEDY

-412 IIFPHKNSLSFH
+412 IIFPHKNSLFFH

-431 TMSQYM
+431 TMSQYV
-437 GTYEAWQHQWSSQNY
+437 GTYESWQHQWSSQNY
-452 AFVEYVQQFD
+452 VFVEYVQQFN

-497 WQPTKSQ
+497 WQPTKNQ
-504 QVSLDILFSNAYPTS
+504 QVALDVLYSNSYPTS

-530 DLRIKRGNENLRP
+530 NLRIKRGNENLRP
-543 MDFYQGTVNYNIQI
+543 MDFFQGAVNYNVQI
-557 GSKINI
+557 GSRINI
-563 TSFSNFVYQHH
+563 ATVSNFSYQYH
-574 QYVETYYEENGKLIN
+574 QYVEKYFEENGKLIN
-589 SMDDHNNSRGF
+589 TIDDHNYSRSMV
-600 IEMLSLSW
+600 ELLSLSW

-620 VYNHTDVWGK
+620 VYNHADVWGK
-630 FRTTFNSWRAYM
+630 FRTSFNSWRAYM
-642 NVNYYCNEF
+642 NANYYCKDF
-651 AFRIWANTKG
+651 AFRLWANTKG
-661 KEMILPMITVEH
+661 KEMMLPMIAVEQI
-673 VPVNYGGSINWN
+673 PVNYGGSVNWN
-685 HKDWSFEV
+685 HKEWSIEL

-736 NFGKKIQ
+736 NFGKKTQ